1 MSDGPPRISAHVDL
15 LRDAQKR
22 IKANSVLGTR
32 ASFAAGY
39 LDIAI
44 EALEQDDSGMAMVAL
59 SHAVHALA
67 HALKQ
72 GAAPAS
78 ADTHAQT

>member
-1 MSDGPPRISAHVDL
+1 MSGEPSRLSAHIEL
-15 LRDAQKR
+15 LRDAQTK

-39 LDIAI
+39 IDIAI
-44 EALEQDDSGMAMVAL
+44 DALERDESGMAMVAL

-67 HALKQ
+67 HAIDNKMEDREKN
-72 GAAPAS
+72 AEA
-78 ADTHAQT
+78 

>member
-1 MSDGPPRISAHVDL
+1 MREEPPRISAHIDL
-15 LRDAQKR
+15 LRDAQQK
-22 IKANSVLGTR
+22 IKANSTLGTR

-44 EALEQDDSGMAMVAL
+44 DALSRDESGMAMVAL

-67 HALKQ
+67 LALDKDRSKINHD
-72 GAAPAS
+72 GIAP
-78 ADTHAQT
+78 

>member
-1 MSDGPPRISAHVDL
+1 MNDGPPRISAQIDL
-15 LRDAQKR
+15 LRDAQGK

-39 LDIAI
+39 IDIAI
-44 EALEQDDSGMAMVAL
+44 DALGRDESGMAMVAL

-67 HALKQ
+67 HALAKEKTV
-72 GAAPAS
+72 AES
-78 ADTHAQT
+78 